1 MMLRSC
7 RFACIGVLASLLIPL
22 PACNG
27 QEQGRGDETPTSAP
41 SASGT
46 LTFGSVSLNPASEH
60 ETYLPFARF
69 VGEQMG
75 DVGIGRGRVVV
86 VDSMSTIVEELRRG
100 TVDVFIDSPFPIA
113 FASSRTDLEVILR
126 RWKRGS
132 VAYRSVLFAR
142 ADSSIESPLDLA
154 GRMIAF
160 GAPFSTTGF
169 LLPKADLAARGL
181 KLAHFEDAAVAVPR
195 DKVGYVFSEDSENTM
210 FWVLKGK
217 VAAGAVNLD
226 YYEELAGRRI
236 EELRIIHTSDPVPR
250 NLVSVRGDLDP
261 AIVESLRAVLLRLG
275 DSEAGQ
281 KILDQFEQTAKFD
294 EIPEG
299 GERALSEIIRKIQ
312 YVESDL
318 GQ

>member
-7 RFACIGVLASLLIPL
+7 RFACIGVLASLLISL

-27 QEQGRGDETPTSAP
+27 RDRGRGQETPTSAP
-41 SASGT
+41 RASGN

-69 VGEQMG
+69 VAEQMG

-142 ADSSIESPLDLA
+142 ADSGIESPPDLV

-169 LLPKADLAARGL
+169 LLPKADLASRGL

-275 DSEAGQ
+275 DSEAGR